1 MRLILSLAEAE
12 LQNSFL
18 MKERFRDRL
27 EAGELLGSRLRRYAN
42 REDVIVL
49 GLPRGGVPVAAEVAR
64 KLNAPLDVFIVRK
77 LGVPGHRELAMGAIA
92 SGGRRV
98 LNEKIIY
105 QLGIPDE
112 VIAAVAEQESE
123 ELHRREDAYRG
134 DEPPPEIQGKIVTLV
149 DDGIATGSTMRAAL
163 QALHRQQPRRVIIAV
178 PVAPFSTCGELE
190 GLADELVVLT
200 APHDFYAVGEAYEE
214 FSQTS
219 DEEVTRLLRE
229 ARGVFQGEK
238 NAPLRKAG

>member
-1 MRLILSLAEAE
+1 
-12 LQNSFL
+12 

-27 EAGELLGSRLRRYAN
+27 EAGELLGSRLQRYAN
-42 REDVIVL
+42 RQDVVVL

-92 SGGRRV
+92 SGGLRV
-98 LNEKIIY
+98 LNEKIVY
-105 QLGIPDE
+105 QLGIRDE
-112 VIAAVAEQESE
+112 LIEAVADE
-123 ELHRREDAYRG
+123 ENAELQRRELAYRG
-134 DEPPPEIQGKIVTLV
+134 DEAPPEIHGKIVILV
-149 DDGIATGSTMRAAL
+149 DDGIATGSTMRAAV
-163 QALHRQQPRRVIIAV
+163 QALHRQQPRRIIIAV
-178 PVAPFSTCGELE
+178 PVAPFSTCVELE
-190 GLADELVVLT
+190 GLADEVVVLT

-229 ARGVFQGEK
+229 ARGLSEGG
-238 NAPLRKAG
+238 NSAALRRAS